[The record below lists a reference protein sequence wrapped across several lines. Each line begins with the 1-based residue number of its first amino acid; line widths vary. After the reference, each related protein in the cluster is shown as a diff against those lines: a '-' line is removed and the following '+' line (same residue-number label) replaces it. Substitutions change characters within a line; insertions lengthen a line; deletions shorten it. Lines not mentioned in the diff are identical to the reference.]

1 MAVSAVQSRLM
12 LPLTPPREGLTP
24 PREGKREEELC
35 GIESGRGRGL
45 QPLPTEIIP
54 DPLEAA
60 GKKLSIVY
68 K

>member
-1 MAVSAVQSRLM
+1 MAASAVQSRLM
-12 LPLTPPREGLTP
+12 LPLTPPREEVTP

-60 GKKLSIVY
+60 GKIIFIVHQ
-68 K
+68 